1 MNLPQASFMYFQ
13 LESVSLFSLI
23 FISKLIFNIYFM
35 FEWKFFHLLSPFMVK
50 RWAIYPYLK
59 LLMQY

>member
-35 FEWKFFHLLSPFMVK
+35 FEWKFFHL
-50 RWAIYPYLK
+50 
-59 LLMQY
+59 